1 MEMSARYDYI
11 CPADHAV
18 SATEAAWLSVGVL
31 YERIGVGCPYSL
43 LCENKEK
50 REVGQGLFLCAYEI
64 GVLSVVQVR

>member
-18 SATEAAWLSVGVL
+18 SATEAAWLCVKVL
-31 YERIGVGCPYSL
+31 IYSL